1 MSGGHFD
8 YKQYNIEDIANE
20 ISDLLERQG
29 KERHKRD
36 MYGSIDYYN
45 NNPEERL
52 YETYSPEVQSRMREA
67 VSVIRKAYVY
77 AQRIDWFLSGD
88 DGEDSFLR
96 RLDKELSEL
105 EQ

>member
-1 MSGGHFD
+1 MSGGRFD
-8 YKQYNIEDIANE
+8 YKQYNIRNIADE
-20 ISDLLERQG
+20 ISEVLERQG
-29 KERHKRD
+29 KERDKRD
-36 MYGSIDYYN
+36 MYGHADYYD

-96 RLDKELSEL
+96 QLDEELREL
-105 EQ
+105 EE

>member
-8 YKQYNIEDIANE
+8 YKQYNIRNIADE
-20 ISDLLERQG
+20 ISEVLERQG

-45 NNPEERL
+45 NNPEEKV
-52 YETYSPEVQSRMREA
+52 YETYSPEVQSRMRC
-67 VSVIRKAYVY
+67 SNHNKKAYVY

-88 DGEDSFLR
+88 DGEDSFLS
-96 RLDKELSEL
+96 LNEDLGEL
-105 EQ
+105 EE

>member
-8 YKQYNIEDIANE
+8 YKQYNIRNIADE
-20 ISDLLERQG
+20 ISEALERQG

-45 NNPEERL
+45 DNPEEKF
-52 YETYSPEVQSRMREA
+52 YETYSPEVQSRMKDA

-77 AQRIDWFLSGD
+77 VNRIDWYLSGD
-88 DGEDSFLR
+88 DGEDSFLS
-96 RLDKELSEL
+96 RLDEELREL
-105 EQ
+105 E

>member
-8 YKQYNIEDIANE
+8 YKQYNIENIANE

-36 MYGSIDYYN
+36 MYGSTDFYN
-45 NNPEERL
+45 NNPEERF
-52 YETYSPEVQSRMREA
+52 YETYSPEVQSMMRDA

-77 AQRIDWFLSGD
+77 AQRIDWYLSGD
-88 DGEDSFLR
+88 DDEDDFLR
-96 RLDKELSEL
+96 ILDKELREL